1 MVILSSRNLTWLCC
15 LFRESHNLVGSR
27 MLQIILT
34 IKYRFQSS
42 CIRVWLVIS
51 VFSFESAIKCK
62 LEICFLSTRN
72 VKLNVWT
79 LRIVM
84 ILYIITVTGSGYLF
98 EFEINEWLYLKLFV
112 GSVIYNVKGNI
123 AVTEE
128 WFTPS
133 THMEVEYRYSN
144 FIK

>member
-1 MVILSSRNLTWLCC
+1 
-15 LFRESHNLVGSR
+15 
-27 MLQIILT
+27 
-34 IKYRFQSS
+34 
-42 CIRVWLVIS
+42 
-51 VFSFESAIKCK
+51 
-62 LEICFLSTRN
+62 
-72 VKLNVWT
+72 
-79 LRIVM
+79 M

-98 EFEINEWLYLKLFV
+98 EFEINEWLYLKLFFYV

-123 AVTEE
+123 AVIEE